1 MSDNTHA
8 LPNFVNGQDYWPLP
22 ETGDWSADCATGR
35 AAAADLCRVM
45 YFQDAT
51 PLLGFVVKAMIE
63 KGRFGGVEVGFCQ
76 VIAEATGN

>member
-1 MSDNTHA
+1 M
-8 LPNFVNGQDYWPLP
+8 
-22 ETGDWSADCATGR
+22 
-35 AAAADLCRVM
+35 M

-76 VIAEATGN
+76 SIAEAMSGE